1 MAIVVILVSAE
12 RCIRQLWLSSIILH
26 NVTSTA
32 CTTILIPF
40 FLNIY
45 ICVQY
50 NALPMNC
57 PQINF
62 GEIGSEEEVDIWHLD
77 SVPYVLVILLSD
89 ATDMVGGELRVARL
103 PDPKEALKQVRIIQS
118 RSRRTVATSYS
129 SPSSYVC
136 A

>member
-1 MAIVVILVSAE
+1 
-12 RCIRQLWLSSIILH
+12 
-26 NVTSTA
+26 
-32 CTTILIPF
+32 
-40 FLNIY
+40 
-45 ICVQY
+45 
-50 NALPMNC
+50 MNC